1 MALSTP
7 NPKPR
12 AGVIFKVILLIFIVG
27 IAVRIT
33 TWENQYYKSEEGKE
47 RIAPRSAG
55 DISTDSTD
63 VDETVI
69 PQEEVAAYT
78 VAADKPRYLTIE
90 KISVHNARILPVNI
104 DIKGAMQVPRSI
116 FDVGW
121 YIKSAAP
128 GTKGTSILDGHNGGP
143 TMQGVFKNLN
153 LLEKGDHITIEMGD
167 GTKYTYQVYENI
179 TVPLTEAN
187 QKMSSLAVSPV
198 SGIESISLITCTGEW
213 SDLQKTYLSRQFLRA
228 VRIQSIYKSK
238 QF

>member
-1 MALSTP
+1 MGLSTP
-7 NPKPR
+7 NTKPR
-12 AGVIFKVILLIFIVG
+12 ASAVFKVILLIFIVG

-69 PQEEVAAYT
+69 PQEEV
-78 VAADKPRYLTIE
+78 E

-153 LLEKGDHITIEMGD
+153 LLEKGDHIIIEMGD

-228 VRIQSIYKSK
+228 VRI
-238 QF
+238 

>member
-12 AGVIFKVILLIFIVG
+12 AGTIFKIILLIFILS

-104 DIKGAMQVPRSI
+104 DIKGAMIHPMTFV
-116 FDVGW
+116 W
-121 YIKSAAP
+121 CA
-128 GTKGTSILDGHNGGP
+128 
-143 TMQGVFKNLN
+143 VFS
-153 LLEKGDHITIEMGD
+153 M
-167 GTKYTYQVYENI
+167 
-179 TVPLTEAN
+179 
-187 QKMSSLAVSPV
+187 
-198 SGIESISLITCTGEW
+198 
-213 SDLQKTYLSRQFLRA
+213 
-228 VRIQSIYKSK
+228 
-238 QF
+238 

>member
-12 AGVIFKVILLIFIVG
+12 AGAVFKVILLIFIVG

-228 VRIQSIYKSK
+228 VRI
-238 QF
+238 

>member
-12 AGVIFKVILLIFIVG
+12 AGAVFKVILLIFIVG

-69 PQEEVAAYT
+69 PQDEVAAYT

-121 YIKSAAP
+121 YVKSVAP

-179 TVPLTEAN
+179 TVPLAEAK

-228 VRIQSIYKSK
+228 VRI
-238 QF
+238 